1 MKRDRIILAL
11 CVLALL
17 VSAGLNVVLFRA
29 SRDYYR
35 QLSAVHLDPLGLS
48 HYPLDADPL
57 PGRRSVVLFGD
68 SRAAEWPVPE
78 GLEGW
83 TFVDRGIHNQTS
95 AEVLHRFD
103 AHVASLKPNVV
114 VVQVGINDL
123 KAIPLFPDQRAEIVA
138 NCQAHIAQ
146 IVARSR
152 KLGATVIVTTLFPL
166 GNVPLERRLFW
177 SGEIEEAQEE
187 VNAYLRTLAGEGV
200 IVLDTA
206 PILAD
211 GQGVLRREYSLD
223 LLHLTEA
230 GYRALNAALMP
241 VLETLN
247 P

>member
-1 MKRDRIILAL
+1 MNLRRFAVAL

-17 VSAGLNVVLFRA
+17 VSLGLNGVLLRA
-29 SRDYYR
+29 SRDYYQ
-35 QLSAVHLDPLGLS
+35 QLNAIRLAPLGLS

-57 PGRRSVVLFGD
+57 PGSRNVVFFGD
-68 SRAAEWPVPE
+68 SRAAEWPAPE

-83 TFVDRGIHNQTS
+83 TFANRGIHNQTS

-103 AHVASLKPNVV
+103 AHVAPLEPDVV
-114 VVQVGINDL
+114 VIQVGINDL
-123 KAIPLFPDQRAEIVA
+123 KAIPLFPGQRAEIVA
-138 NCQAHIAQ
+138 NCQANIAQ

-152 KLGATVIVTTLFPL
+152 ELGATVILTTLFPL
-166 GNVPLERRLFW
+166 GKVPLERRLFW

-187 VNAYLRTLAGEGV
+187 VNDFLHTLAGEGI

-211 GQGVLRREYSLD
+211 GQGVLRRKYSRD

-230 GYRALNAALMP
+230 GYQALNAALVP
-241 VLETLN
+241 VLET
-247 P
+247 PHP